1 MKDTKD
7 KLKIPKNPDYKDC
20 IHYWKRKGKKEI
32 CTKEKGSK
40 IISPCI
46 YFDD

>member
-1 MKDTKD
+1 MKDTED
-7 KLKIPKNPDYKDC
+7 KIDIPENPKCENC
-20 IHYWKRKGKKEI
+20 IHYWKRKGKKEM

-46 YFDD
+46 YFED